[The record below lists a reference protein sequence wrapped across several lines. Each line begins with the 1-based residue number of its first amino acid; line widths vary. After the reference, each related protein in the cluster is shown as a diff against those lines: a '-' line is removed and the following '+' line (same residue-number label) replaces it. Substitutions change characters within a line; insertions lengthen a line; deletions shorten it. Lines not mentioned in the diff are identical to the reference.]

1 MRQQTRTIRSG
12 NQIALGPEPSW
23 ELDAK
28 SIGTKSTTLAGR
40 ARAKNMGTI
49 RKPGVARKVK
59 KRRRSNSTSAEMKKR
74 ANAKKTFEPTEMG
87 DTETENMLEGQRE

>member
-12 NQIALGPEPSW
+12 SQIALGPEPSW

-28 SIGTKSTTLAGR
+28 SMGTKSTTLAGR
-40 ARAKNMGTI
+40 ASAKKMGTI
-49 RKPGVARKVK
+49 KYPGVARNVRN
-59 KRRRSNSTSAEMKKR
+59 RRRSNSTSAEMKKS

-87 DTETENMLEGQRE
+87 DTETENMLEKQRK